1 MKASSN
7 SNILTTGLLSL
18 SLVVLFSSC
27 SKESVEPVKP
37 YSAPS
42 SERKMAKVEKPFSN
56 PNSNEFGV
64 DPSNDRM
71 IDGEITEVTPY
82 TNNLSG
88 IDPKISGGQDIEN
101 GSTSP
106 GETLREPE
114 ITEVTPYTNNLSKR
128 PGTSTGNGEDFI
140 QKENRISQENS
151 STLQTEVSP
160 NHPSPKFKKRL
171 IPSKL

>member
-37 YSAPS
+37 SSAPS
-42 SERKMAKVEKPFSN
+42 SERKMAKVEKPFSK

-64 DPSNDRM
+64 ER
-71 IDGEITEVTPY
+71 
-82 TNNLSG
+82 
-88 IDPKISGGQDIEN
+88 
-101 GSTSP
+101 
-106 GETLREPE
+106 E
-114 ITEVTPYTNNLSKR
+114 ITEVTPYTNNLSKINPDTPGGQGIANGSVTPGETLREPDNTDVTPFTNNLSKR
-128 PGTSTGNGEDFI
+128 PGTFSGNGEDFI
-140 QKENRISQENS
+140 QKENRISQENAS
-151 STLQTEVSP
+151 DLQTEVSP
-160 NHPSPKFKKRL
+160 YNSPKFKKRL